1 MGSLRNLL
9 KFLYENWA
17 FIVAIISFVFYLGE
31 RVFYFYEE
39 NNNTKFE
46 IAQKQIYAIVLQLVS
61 EAEIKYSDIK
71 KSGAIKRSWVIA
83 EIYKKYPILARAV
96 NQQELTD
103 WIDERID
110 EALIELRKILSS
122 NITNIN
128 KNESEE

>member
-1 MGSLRNLL
+1 M
-9 KFLYENWA
+9 
-17 FIVAIISFVFYLGE
+17 
-31 RVFYFYEE
+31 
-39 NNNTKFE
+39 
-46 IAQKQIYAIVLQLVS
+46 QLVS

>member
-1 MGSLRNLL
+1 MSSLRNLL

-96 NQQELTD
+96 NQQEFTD

-110 EALIELRKILSS
+110 EALIKLRKILSS